1 MHARILTPSTPAAT
15 SGWRQPR
22 CRSRAAG
29 RLDLLSN
36 EVLGRFLD
44 EGVPEA
50 NVLYVAVETQRCV
63 RDLKAG
69 DELPDELHPWTWEIL
84 SRYEDKVESLFLT
97 VSGGRMVRV

>member
-1 MHARILTPSTPAAT
+1 MHARPFTLTTAAAT
-15 SGWRQPR
+15 SGWRHPHR
-22 CRSRAAG
+22 RSRAAG
-29 RLDLLSN
+29 RLDMLSN

-50 NVLYVAVETQRCV
+50 DVLYVAAETLRCV

-69 DELPDELHPWTWEIL
+69 DELPDELHQWTREVL
-84 SRYEDKVESLFLT
+84 ARYDDKVESLFLT